1 MRPPS
6 PVELVPFAATLMSL
20 SILPSILPRVWESRR
35 FRLVWA
41 TALAASSLIPAVAR
55 GAGRGVLQ
63 AGGEYL
69 DVVALL
75 GSLFVIS
82 GGIAL
87 GGRLEGT
94 PLVNVVML
102 GCGAALAS
110 VLGTPGAATLMIRPY
125 LHANRRRKRVEHG
138 VIFLIILAGNIGGSL
153 LPIGDPPLYLGYLSG
168 VPFFWTLTLWRPW
181 IFVVGIALAAFFAW
195 DLRRFRREGFE
206 GEDETR
212 SLSTVRVHGLVNFPI
227 LAAAIASSALL
238 HGPSR
243 PAALA
248 ACAALSWR
256 ATPKDARARNH
267 FSFAPVEEIALIFL
281 AIFGTIGPVLETL
294 SRHAAAS
301 SISSPRA
308 FFWTAGAFSSLLDN
322 APTYLS
328 ALTAARALPVRSGV
342 AMIAGAGED
351 LLRAISL
358 GAVYFGALTYVGNGP
373 NLLVRSI
380 AISRGVRM
388 PGFVRYSAI
397 ASAVL
402 LPLFAAVSFLF
413 L

>member
-6 PVELVPFAATLMSL
+6 WLELLPFAAALLSL
-20 SILPSILPRVWESRR
+20 SILPSALPHAWESRR

-41 TALAASSLIPAVAR
+41 AALAAASAVPALAR
-55 GAGRGVLQ
+55 GAGTEVLR

-94 PLVNVVML
+94 PLVNVAL
-102 GCGAALAS
+102 LATGALLAS

-138 VIFLIILAGNIGGSL
+138 VIFLIILAGNVGGSL
-153 LPIGDPPLYLGYLSG
+153 LPIGDPPLYLGYLAG
-168 VPFFWTLTLWRPW
+168 VPFFWTLSLWRPW
-181 IFVVGIALAAFFAW
+181 IFVVGLALAAFFAW

-212 SLSTVRVHGLVNFPI
+212 SLSTIRLHGLVNLPI
-227 LAAAIASSALL
+227 LGAAIASSALL
-238 HGPSR
+238 HGPAR
-243 PAALA
+243 PAALV
-248 ACAALSWR
+248 ACAAISWR
-256 ATPKDARARNH
+256 LTPKDVRSRNR
-267 FSFAPVEEIALIFL
+267 FSLAPVEEIAVIFF
-281 AIFGTIGPVLETL
+281 AIFGTIAPVLETL
-294 SRHAAAS
+294 SRHGAVSALS
-301 SISSPRA
+301 TPRA
-308 FFWTAGAFSSLLDN
+308 FFWAAGTFSSLLDN
-322 APTYLS
+322 APTYLA
-328 ALTAARALPVRSGV
+328 ALSAARALPAPPGS
-342 AMIAGAGED
+342 AMIAGAGESF
-351 LLRAISL
+351 LRAISL

-373 NLLVRSI
+373 NLLVRAI
-380 AISRGVRM
+380 ASERGVRM
-388 PGFVRYSAI
+388 PGFVAYAAI
-397 ASAVL
+397 ASAL
-402 LPLFAAVSFLF
+402 MLPIFAAVSFLF